1 MTIND
6 FFKHFE
12 QLFLCRFFG
21 PEFTEIS
28 YASEWSTAK
37 GTAGGC
43 CNFNSVGQNP
53 QLQMNVTSKDG

>member
-6 FFKHFE
+6 FFKNFE

-21 PEFTEIS
+21 PEYTEIS

-53 QLQMNVTSKDG
+53 QLKMNVTSKNG